1 MWTDELSNPCL
12 RHRTAACQELSF
24 LLPVSLRILA
34 RPKALLAVAGVWCWD
49 VCGWLFL
56 VWFCYLPIVV
66 VTLAPFLAAQM
77 FCGFQAKRLEN
88 VPSQRVLLKVWAWE
102 PRLSFLGL
110 LVTCCNEVW
119 AFACN
124 SLCPGWRVRTRRWQG
139 PADSPR
145 RADAVCSLTP
155 LLLLG
160 KCQSDVARSPHLVS
174 SKQTTK
180 LK

>member
-1 MWTDELSNPCL
+1 MSQATLASATGQLPARSSVFCYQRLSEFLPGPRLCL
-12 RHRTAACQELSF
+12 Q
-24 LLPVSLRILA
+24 LL
-34 RPKALLAVAGVWCWD
+34 
-49 VCGWLFL
+49 VCGVGMFVGGCFL
-56 VWFCYLPIVV
+56 VWFCYLPLVV

-124 SLCPGWRVRTRRWQG
+124 SLCPGWRVRMRRWQG

-145 RADAVCSLTP
+145 GADAVCSLTP

-174 SKQTTK
+174 SKETTK